1 MHLSWLGQTTLK
13 IQTKN
18 SDKDVTILIDPY
30 KPVKGDFPRSLSADL
45 ALFSRGSTDSITLT
59 QDPFILETLGELE
72 RNGVMLAG
80 FPGPDGTVIFK
91 ITAEN
96 MSLVHI
102 GAIKQTLS
110 EELIDK
116 LGKIDILLIPAG
128 GSPNY
133 LDLEL
138 AAKLVTELEPRIV
151 IPFATHTDTDPNAK
165 PLESFLKELGL
176 KPDATEKKFVIK
188 AKDLPQEDMK
198 LWVLEKNV

>member
-1 MHLSWLGQTTLK
+1 MHLSWLGQTALK

-18 SDKDVTILIDPY
+18 ADQDVTILIDPY
-30 KPVKGDFPRSLSADL
+30 KPEQGDFPRNLSCNL
-45 ALFSRGSTDSITLT
+45 ALFSRGAKDSITLT

-80 FPGPDGTVIFK
+80 FPGPNGTVIFK

-96 MSLVHI
+96 ISVVHI
-102 GAIKQTLS
+102 GAIKETLS
-110 EELIDK
+110 EDLVDK
-116 LGKIDILLIPAG
+116 LGKIDILIIPAG
-128 GSPNY
+128 GKPEY

-176 KPDATEKKFVIK
+176 KPDATEKKFVVK

>member
-1 MHLSWLGQTTLK
+1 MHLSWLGQTAVK

-18 SDKDVTILIDPY
+18 ADQDVIVIIDPY
-30 KPVKGDFPRSLSADL
+30 KPAKGDFPRSLGANL
-45 ALFSRGSTDSITLT
+45 ALFSKGSADSITLT

-72 RNGVMLAG
+72 RNGVMLSG

-96 MSLVHI
+96 ISVVHI

-110 EELIDK
+110 EDLIDK
-116 LGKIDILLIPAG
+116 LGKIDILFIPAG
-128 GSPNY
+128 GAPNY

-138 AAKLVTELEPRIV
+138 AAKLVTELEPRII
-151 IPFATHTDTDPNAK
+151 IPYATHTDSDPNAK
-165 PLESFLKELGL
+165 PLEPFLKELGL